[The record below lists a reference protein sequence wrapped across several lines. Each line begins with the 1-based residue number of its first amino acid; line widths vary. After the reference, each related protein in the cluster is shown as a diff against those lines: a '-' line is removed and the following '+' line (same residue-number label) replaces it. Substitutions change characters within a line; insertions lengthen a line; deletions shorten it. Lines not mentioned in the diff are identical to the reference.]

1 MSGRRER
8 HAAGFCQRT
17 EHLRDHQLERGLQIP
32 LGAFFVSTGVL
43 FYLYLA
49 GSPVPVLGAHLAVT
63 PTVNGV
69 RAAVHAVLFVV
80 FFYLGY
86 IRK

>member
-1 MSGRRER
+1 
-8 HAAGFCQRT
+8 
-17 EHLRDHQLERGLQIP
+17 LRDHQLERGLQIP
-32 LGAFFVSTGVL
+32 LGRLLRQRGRVVHF
-43 FYLYLA
+43 YLA
-49 GSPVPVLGAHLAVT
+49 GTAVPVLGAQIMVT

-80 FFYLGY
+80 FFYFGY

>member
-1 MSGRRER
+1 
-8 HAAGFCQRT
+8 
-17 EHLRDHQLERGLQIP
+17 
-32 LGAFFVSTGVL
+32 
-43 FYLYLA
+43 
-49 GSPVPVLGAHLAVT
+49 VT

>member
-1 MSGRRER
+1 M
-8 HAAGFCQRT
+8 
-17 EHLRDHQLERGLQIP
+17 
-32 LGAFFVSTGVL
+32 
-43 FYLYLA
+43 
-49 GSPVPVLGAHLAVT
+49 LGAHLAVT

-80 FFYLGY
+80 VFYFGY